1 MDLDGIDAGRRPF
14 DDESNMIDGY
24 GEEED
29 EDYVKSFIA
38 SLPPVQ
44 QESLKALEALHTDV
58 ETLRSKFRKEQRTV
72 DRKYEQL
79 AYPLFNSRA
88 EIISGESKEEGCDEG
103 IPGFWIQTMKQSASI
118 RENITERD
126 EILLK
131 FLTDIRSTTLLE
143 DEGIGFRLD
152 FYFKTN
158 EFFSN
163 AKLTKT
169 YFMADS
175 DYHDV
180 ERAEG
185 TPIDWKEGRN
195 LTVRT
200 IKKRQ
205 RKKNSH
211 ETRIVVKT
219 EPCESFFNF
228 FSPPVIPQA
237 GEGAPV
243 DPDELDQRQDE
254 LEADLDLGLSFYEDL
269 VPNAIKWFTGE
280 EADSSDGDGSDDGDE
295 SGNEEG
301 EDENDDDEKDADFSA
316 EKAAGVDIES
326 FVSALPEPQKKPV
339 MMLLQLDLESQSLF
353 VAHRREMR
361 ALDRKYEQLNAPIF
375 AERTRIVAGEAEASS
390 GGTTGEGIPGFWLE
404 AMKNSRRVRECITE
418 RDEAALQCL
427 VDVIATTLPEIPRD
441 KPSSTMDEGDSKAGA
456 GTWAFQLEFV
466 FRPNEFFTNTRL
478 VKTYWLA
485 DTEEVEVLRSE
496 GCAIEWREGKCLTMR
511 TVRKKRRSR
520 AGRGLR
526 TVMRSERCDSFFHF
540 FSPPQ
545 PPQPEEGSDEGV
557 DEMEQEQYEEALEDD
572 GEVQLP
578 PQTML
583 HRALRD
589 WFE

>member
-1 MDLDGIDAGRRPF
+1 MDLDGTGESRRPD
-14 DDESNMIDGY
+14 DDESDMIDGHNDD
-24 GEEED
+24 ED

-38 SLPPVQ
+38 SLPPAQ
-44 QESLKALEALHTDV
+44 QECLKALEALHNDV
-58 ETLRSKFRKEQRTV
+58 ETLRSEFRKEQRAV

-79 AYPLFNSRA
+79 ASPLYISRA
-88 EIISGESKEEGCDEG
+88 EIISGESKAEGCDEG
-103 IPGFWIQTMKQSASI
+103 IPGFWIQTMKQNACV
-118 RENITERD
+118 RENFTERD

-131 FLTDIRSTTLLE
+131 FLTDIRSTTLAE

-152 FYFKTN
+152 FYFKPN
-158 EFFSN
+158 EFFTN

-169 YFMADS
+169 YYMQDS

-195 LTVRT
+195 LTVKT

-228 FSPPVIPQA
+228 FSPPVIPQP

-254 LEADLDLGLSFYEDL
+254 LEADLDVGLSFYEDL

-280 EADSSDGDGSDDGDE
+280 NADSSHGDESEDGDE
-295 SGNEEG
+295 SGNG
-301 EDENDDDEKDADFSA
+301 EDDDDDEENDADFSA
-316 EKAAGVDIES
+316 DKGTGVDIES
-326 FVSALPEPQKKPV
+326 FIAALPEPQKKPV
-339 MMLLQLDLESQSLF
+339 SMILQIDSEAQSLF
-353 VAHRREMR
+353 AAHRREVR

-375 AERTRIVAGEAEASS
+375 AERTRIVTGDASASS
-390 GGTTGEGIPGFWLE
+390 GGTVGEGIPGFWLE
-404 AMKNSRRVRECITE
+404 AMKNSRRVRDCITE
-418 RDEAALQCL
+418 RDEPALQHL
-427 VDVIATTLPEIPRD
+427 VDVIATTLPEIAPE
-441 KPSSTMDEGDSKAGA
+441 KPPTAMVEGDSKAGP
-456 GTWAFQLEFV
+456 GSWAFQLEFV
-466 FRPNEFFTNTRL
+466 FRPNEYFSNTRL

-485 DTEEVEVLRSE
+485 DTAEVEVLRSE

-520 AGRGLR
+520 GGRGLR
-526 TVMRSERCDSFFHF
+526 TVLRTERCESFFHL

-545 PPQPEEGSDEGV
+545 PPQPEDGSDGAV
-557 DEMEQEQYEEALEDD
+557 DEDEKDRYEEALEDD
-572 GEVQLP
+572 GEVHHSPHPL
-578 PQTML
+578 TL
-583 HRALRD
+583 
-589 WFE
+589 F